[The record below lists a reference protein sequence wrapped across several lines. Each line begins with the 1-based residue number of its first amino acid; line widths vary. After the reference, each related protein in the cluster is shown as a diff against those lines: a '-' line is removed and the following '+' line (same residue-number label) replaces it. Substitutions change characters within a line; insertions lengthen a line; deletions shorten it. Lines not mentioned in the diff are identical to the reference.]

1 MRPLISIQSVPVTE
15 MNNFAVDLSNDKL
28 SIAIYHPKDGEY
40 DISMAEKD
48 NYLHG
53 CTARGVRDVT

>member
-15 MNNFAVDLSNDKL
+15 MNNFAVDLSNDKS

-48 NYLHG
+48 K
-53 CTARGVRDVT
+53 